1 MKEIKKEES
10 KSSQEENFEKIR
22 KEVKST
28 YGNVVA
34 FKLSDGNKDRYFV
47 FRPLNAGEFR
57 HFKNRLVGAVQKPGE
72 FDFSGLEADVITQ
85 CCILKDDLDYLINHK
100 PGLMGK
106 ASSKIM
112 ELAGFSEEIDFL
124 D

>member
-1 MKEIKKEES
+1 MKEIKKEELQ
-10 KSSQEENFEKIR
+10 SQSQSLEENFEKIR
-22 KEVKST
+22 KEVKNT
-28 YGNVVA
+28 YGNVVS

-85 CCILKDDLDYLINHK
+85 CRI
-100 PGLMGK
+100 
-106 ASSKIM
+106 
-112 ELAGFSEEIDFL
+112 
-124 D
+124 